1 MLTLSGNYSKK
12 HHTFLE
18 LTSSTTDIFRELLV
32 KNTTQCSRV
41 YIKQYWH
48 FQKVPSKLNYS
59 KNFFP
64 EFTSQNT
71 NTLKKLLSHNINLFR
86 ARISNSNHTWTEY
99 YQTIVNTF
107 ECQWT
112 FEQTEYTQTENFLV
126 KVKNEKVSIRTWN
139 R

>member
-86 ARISNSNHTWTEY
+86 ARISNSIHTWTELLP
-99 YQTIVNTF
+99 NNS
-107 ECQWT
+107 EH
-112 FEQTEYTQTENFLV
+112 FLV
-126 KVKNEKVSIRTWN
+126 SMNIWTDRIYSNWKFPRKSEKWKS
-139 R
+139 

>member
-48 FQKVPSKLNYS
+48 FQKVPSQLNYS

-86 ARISNSNHTWTEY
+86 ARISNSIHTWTELLP
-99 YQTIVNTF
+99 NNS
-107 ECQWT
+107 EH
-112 FEQTEYTQTENFLV
+112 FLV
-126 KVKNEKVSIRTWN
+126 SMNIWTDRIYSNWKFPRKSEKWKS
-139 R
+139 